1 MCWPSAL
8 PLPWEFWYAR
18 REIDMI
24 HIEVAILFV
33 LGFSAVSFSLGI
45 LFAWFIQSRNS
56 SLKEELPPIYIVT
69 PKKDAE

>member
-1 MCWPSAL
+1 
-8 PLPWEFWYAR
+8 
-18 REIDMI
+18 MI